1 MTWQES
7 GKKGTWAR
15 CGHSQCQ
22 GMDVSCISSV
32 VEPAGEQVTG
42 GVTWLYVVGL
52 ALWKVEPSGKPQISI
67 KMWCKTVLP
76 ALMIWVLVTAVGT
89 QCTSAGGPAGTV
101 IPSPGCVEVLG
112 FITNA
117 PHQSGN
123 YIHLLSKCDPTPI
136 AVASPW
142 YCLESFSP
150 EVSEQMKFISMVTWK
165 SYPRIQIFFFLIS
178 QTAT

>member
-22 GMDVSCISSV
+22 GMDVSGISSV

-67 KMWCKTVLP
+67 KM
-76 ALMIWVLVTAVGT
+76 
-89 QCTSAGGPAGTV
+89 
-101 IPSPGCVEVLG
+101 
-112 FITNA
+112 
-117 PHQSGN
+117 
-123 YIHLLSKCDPTPI
+123 
-136 AVASPW
+136 
-142 YCLESFSP
+142 
-150 EVSEQMKFISMVTWK
+150 
-165 SYPRIQIFFFLIS
+165 
-178 QTAT
+178 